1 MRRAWAKALVEET
14 LKMSKGNKIISAK
27 EEIEIF
33 DGARGVKMMKRPGD
47 GDISSSIELVE
58 VVAIEQLCLE
68 Q

>member
-58 VVAIEQLCLE
+58 VVATEQLCLE

>member
-1 MRRAWAKALVEET
+1 
-14 LKMSKGNKIISAK
+14 MSKGNKIISAE

-33 DGARGVKMMKRPGD
+33 DGARGVKMMKGPED
-47 GDISSSIELVE
+47 GDISSSTELVK